1 MFMRSHNEKLFSPGD
16 LSIEQIQTICKT
28 ICGDKL
34 TTEKAGIVVF
44 DYDLEVKDW
53 RKNPIPGRES
63 LSLYARP

>member
-1 MFMRSHNEKLFSPGD
+1 MFMRSNNEKVFSPGD

-44 DYDLEVKDW
+44 DYDYEVKD
-53 RKNPIPGRES
+53 
-63 LSLYARP
+63 